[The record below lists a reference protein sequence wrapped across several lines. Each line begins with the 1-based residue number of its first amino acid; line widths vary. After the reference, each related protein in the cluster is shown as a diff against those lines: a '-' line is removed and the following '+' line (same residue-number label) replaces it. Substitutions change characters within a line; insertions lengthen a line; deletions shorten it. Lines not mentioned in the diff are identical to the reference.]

1 MNKSQFRR
9 VAIVAL
15 LLMAGAGLLLAGQ
28 SYLLQWWPDPE
39 SNTNEP
45 ASNAKLKPPSKAQ
58 EQSAAL
64 DIVRISPD
72 GGSVIAGRGK
82 PGTKL
87 SVAADGQ
94 VIGIVDVDDSGSWML
109 STNHK
114 FQTKEPSIK
123 LTLAKPGDKVIA
135 LASDMSAK
143 SAPPSYGESRAEPE
157 TEKQMSALKDLITA
171 ARKQVDEQEQLKA
184 TQAPKNSKTEAKV
197 AAVQVPTMTATARS
211 LPVPIGFVYREASF
225 TPSGEKAA
233 ELLLE
238 YLKVKKL
245 DAVTL
250 TGHADEVGTDEFNM
264 ELSRQRLETVRKFLV
279 DGGFTGRFVLVPK
292 GETEPYRGVD
302 RSQFS
307 LDALHQL
314 DRRVEIVLR

>member
-15 LLMAGAGLLLAGQ
+15 FLIAGAGLLYAGQ
-28 SYLLQWWPDPE
+28 SYLLQWWPDTA
-39 SNTNEP
+39 SNTNKPVSPLETGP
-45 ASNAKLKPPSKAQ
+45 SSNTEAKF
-58 EQSAAL
+58 AAL

-82 PGTKL
+82 PGTKI
-87 SVAADGQ
+87 SVSADGQ

-109 STNHK
+109 ATNHN
-114 FQTKEPSIK
+114 FRSKEPSIK
-123 LTLAKPGDKVIA
+123 LALAKPGDKVVA
-135 LASDMSAK
+135 LASDMAAK
-143 SAPPSYGESRAEPE
+143 PVPPRYGQSPAGPE
-157 TEKQMSALKDLITA
+157 TEKQMSALKDLISA

-184 TQAPKNSKTEAKV
+184 TQVPKSSEADAKV
-197 AAVQVPTMTATARS
+197 AAMQVPATTEASRG

-233 ELLLE
+233 ALLLE

-245 DAVTL
+245 NAVTL
-250 TGHADEVGTDEFNM
+250 TGHADEVGTEDFNM
-264 ELSRQRLETVRKFLV
+264 RLSRQRLETVRKYLV
-279 DGGFTGRFVLVPK
+279 DGGYAGQCALIPK